1 MGEKPGKFYI
11 MEKNLQKDFRMDGK
25 HTMVENLKLYMDTNL
40 GWSGTFIHYVH
51 VSFKNSKA
59 LQFP

>member
-1 MGEKPGKFYI
+1 
-11 MEKNLQKDFRMDGK
+11 LQFFKRMDGK
-25 HTMVENLKLYMDTNL
+25 HIMVENLKSYMDKNL